1 MRPVLKKSPML
12 SNGLTNSP
20 EWKALQKHACGAS
33 AIRTRALFEQDPDR
47 FDKFHIALDGLL
59 FDYSKHPVTA
69 ETITRLLALAHAADL
84 ENWRNKMFAGVPINT
99 TEERAVLH
107 TALRHSA
114 LENLKVDGED
124 IAGFINDTHKQMRR
138 YSESIRREGLIRD
151 VVVIGIGGPNLGPN
165 LVYEALSGP
174 AGGPRAHFV
183 SNIDGSNISET
194 LKPLSPE
201 HTLFIISSKT
211 FKTLETLEN
220 ARIAKNWL
228 NAFKPD
234 LSNERMAA
242 VTSNREAAEAFG
254 IAPAQIFPLR
264 EWIGGRY
271 SLWSSV
277 GLPIAISFGFEQF
290 ESLLKG
296 AHIIDTHFQTAPL
309 DQNIPVMMALLGI
322 WHRNFRACTAHAI
335 LPYAQKLS
343 RLPAYI
349 QQVDME
355 SNGKNT
361 DRDGTR
367 VDYETGPVIFGGPG
381 TDAQHAFFQ
390 LLHQGTDII
399 PSDFILIA
407 RPDHDLDSHHRQLL
421 AAALAQTQALMEGRT
436 SESAGNAPHR
446 RFEGNRP
453 VSTLILDQLDAY
465 HLGMLLALYEHKIFV
480 QGILWRLNSF
490 DQWGVELGKTL
501 AQDIL
506 YRLDPGASPTDIN
519 PPTPDPSTQNL
530 AAYLFKSFINS

>member
-1 MRPVLKKSPML
+1 MP
-12 SNGLTNSP
+12 SNGLTDSP
-20 EWKALQKHACGAS
+20 EWKALQEHACGAS
-33 AIRTRALFEQDPDR
+33 AIRTRALFEQDPER

-59 FDYSKHPVTA
+59 FDYSKHPVTV
-69 ETITRLLALAHAADL
+69 ETMTRLIALARAAEL
-84 ENWRNKMFAGVPINT
+84 ESWRDKMFAGAQINT
-99 TEERAVLH
+99 TEDRAVLH

-114 LENLKVDGED
+114 PEGLEVDGENV
-124 IAGFINDTHKQMRR
+124 AGFISNTHEHMRR

-174 AGGPRAHFV
+174 AGAPRVHFV
-183 SNIDGSNISET
+183 SNIDGTHITQT
-194 LKPLSPE
+194 LEPLSPD

-220 ARIAKNWL
+220 AQTAKGWL
-228 NAFKPD
+228 DDFQPG
-234 LSNERMAA
+234 LSREHMAA
-242 VTSNREAAEAFG
+242 VTTNREDAEAFG
-254 IAPAQIFPLR
+254 IAPSQIFPLR

-271 SLWSSV
+271 SLWSAV
-277 GLPIAISFGFEQF
+277 GLPIAIAHGFDQF
-290 ESLLKG
+290 EALLEG
-296 AHIIDTHFQTAPL
+296 ARTIDTHFQTAPL
-309 DQNIPVMMALLGI
+309 DRNIPVIMALLGL
-322 WHRNFRACTAHAI
+322 WHRNFRNCSAHAI

-361 DRDGTR
+361 DRDGIR

-399 PSDFILIA
+399 PSDFILVA
-407 RPDHDLDSHHRQLL
+407 HPDHGLDSHHRQLL
-421 AAALAQTQALMEGRT
+421 ASALAQTQALMEGRT
-436 SESAGNAPHR
+436 SEPANDAPHR
-446 RFEGNRP
+446 RFDGNRP

-506 YRLDPGASPTDIN
+506 HQLNPETTPTRAN
-519 PPTPDPSTQNL
+519 PPAPDPSTQNL
-530 AAYLFKSFINS
+530 ATYLFKSFINS